1 MPAPPGNALPRD
13 QYQHYIPRF
22 ILRYFQ
28 DAQVQPRN
36 RKERQKNFHKMRR
49 TGVDTDTILMYD
61 VTTQTLESRPI
72 AKVYGDVNLYRDD
85 RNADNVDHLEQGLSR
100 LENDAARTIRN
111 IHYAIESHQQ
121 KIVMKRKELE
131 AIRKFTY
138 LMHYRRTCFVS
149 SYFDEND
156 PENMPLRDWAKN
168 FRRKHNL
175 YKEDDIWLFGLKY
188 MLEVPH
194 HKIVATGEAI
204 QNKYGGPQ
212 GMVTMLMTRVDPD
225 IEDYHAVDYTAM
237 SNALFLGIWE
247 AAEGEE
253 FVLGANSFGLWEG
266 VVETIPGLHRLF
278 VVSPRVA
285 LVLRQNKMGPEVI
298 DQIRAHVDVTSDLV
312 DVPMSR
318 ATSTYA
324 NHEDPPWSD
333 NPSDLE
339 AAAQALWKYRQTPEA
354 QEDIFTFTRTKLTRK
369 QTHDLNHV
377 ILTHLSDNGMTFS
390 SPVAARKTIQQ
401 HLQSDIPYAR
411 ESKYWFRNLLGL
423 LSENTT
429 ATGPNPSTSSTL
441 PSAVDIVLGSIA
453 SGAIEFR
460 SNYDRAYRVYHLAT
474 DDVTKYNQSSSEIH
488 QMTARAIHAMKEH
501 LPPLPIIHRHMY
513 FPFLCRDIVKELPKE
528 ESELFFALVGYR
540 VDLFKVGPMSDDI
553 LGRIKYEAAII
564 GFAHWL
570 AENRAKVLSDL
581 LSFWVKVVL

>member
-1 MPAPPGNALPRD
+1 MPC
-13 QYQHYIPRF
+13 
-22 ILRYFQ
+22 
-28 DAQVQPRN
+28 RN
-36 RKERQKNFHKMRR
+36 RKERQKNFNKARR
-49 TGVDTDTILMYD
+49 TGVDKDTILMYD
-61 VTTQTLESRPI
+61 ITTQTLEPRPI
-72 AKVYGDVNLYRDD
+72 AKVYGDTNLYRDD
-85 RNADNVDHLEQGLSR
+85 RNAENVDHLEQGLSR

-111 IHYAIESHQQ
+111 IHFAIESRHQ
-121 KIVMKRKELE
+121 KIPMKRKELE

-138 LMHYRRTCFVS
+138 LMHYRRTSFVS

-156 PENMPLRDWAKN
+156 PENMPLRDYLKN

-175 YKEDDIWLFGLKY
+175 YKKDDVWLFGLKY
-188 MLEVPH
+188 VLDVPH

-204 QNKYGGPQ
+204 QDKYGGPE
-212 GMVTMLMTRVDPD
+212 GMLSMLMTRVDPD

-266 VVETIPGLHRLF
+266 VLGTNPGLHRLF
-278 VVSPRVA
+278 VVSPKVA
-285 LVLRQNKMGPEVI
+285 LVLRQNIMGPESI
-298 DQIRAHVDVTSDLV
+298 DHIKAHITVTSVLIDIS
-312 DVPMSR
+312 MSR

-324 NHEDPPWSD
+324 NYENPPWSD
-333 NPSDLE
+333 NPSDKE
-339 AAAQALWKYRQTPEA
+339 AAARALWKYRQTPEA
-354 QEDIFTFTRTKLTRK
+354 QEDMFMFTPTRLTRK
-369 QTHDLNHV
+369 QTHALNHI
-377 ILTHLSDNGMTFS
+377 ILLHLSDNGMTFS
-390 SPVAARKTIQQ
+390 SPAAVKKTIQY
-401 HLQSDIPYAR
+401 HLQSDIPHAR

-423 LSENTT
+423 LSENTIL
-429 ATGPNPSTSSTL
+429 TGPNSSTSST
-441 PSAVDIVLGSIA
+441 PPPARSAVDIVLNSIA

-488 QMTARAIHAMKEH
+488 QMTARAIFAMKEI

-513 FPFLCRDIVKELPKE
+513 FPFLCRDIVKELPTE
-528 ESELFFALVGYR
+528 ESELFFALVGYQ
-540 VDLFKVGPMSDDI
+540 VDVLKVGPISDDV

-564 GFAHWL
+564 GFTHWL
-570 AENRAKVLSDL
+570 AENRAKVLTDL

>member
-1 MPAPPGNALPRD
+1 MD
-13 QYQHYIPRF
+13 
-22 ILRYFQ
+22 
-28 DAQVQPRN
+28 
-36 RKERQKNFHKMRR
+36 K
-49 TGVDTDTILMYD
+49 DTILTYD
-61 VTTQTLESRPI
+61 ITTQTLEPRPI
-72 AKVYGDVNLYRDD
+72 AKVYGDINMYRDD

-111 IHYAIESHQQ
+111 IHSAIESRHR

-138 LMHYRRTCFVS
+138 LMHYRRTAFIS

-156 PENMPLRDWAKN
+156 PENRPLRDYMKN

-175 YKEDDIWLFGLKY
+175 YKKDDFWLFGLKY
-188 MLEVPH
+188 ILDVPH

-204 QNKYGGPQ
+204 QDRYGGPK
-212 GMVTMLMTRVDPD
+212 GILSMLMTRVDPD

-237 SNALFLGIWE
+237 SNSLFLGIWE

-266 VVETIPGLHRLF
+266 VLETNPGLHRLF
-278 VVSPRVA
+278 VVSPKVA
-285 LVLRQNKMGPEVI
+285 LVLRQVIMGPESI
-298 DQIRAHVDVTSDLV
+298 DHIKAHMTVTSTLI

-318 ATSTYA
+318 AVSTYA
-324 NHEDPPWSD
+324 NYENPPWSD
-333 NPSDLE
+333 DPSDQE
-339 AAAQALWKYRQTPEA
+339 AAARALWKYRQTPEA
-354 QEDIFTFTRTKLTRK
+354 QEDIFMFTPTRLTRE
-369 QTHDLNHV
+369 QTRALNHV
-377 ILTHLSDNGMTFS
+377 ILIHLSDNGMTFS
-390 SPVAARKTIQQ
+390 SPAAVRKTIQH

-423 LSENTT
+423 LSENPTSEST
-429 ATGPNPSTSSTL
+429 SPKSSTSSTS
-441 PSAVDIVLGSIA
+441 PPRSAVDIVLHSIA
-453 SGAIEFR
+453 NGAIKFR

-488 QMTARAIHAMKEH
+488 QVTARAIFAMKKI
-501 LPPLPIIHRHMY
+501 LPPLPIIYRHMY
-513 FPFLCRDIVKELPKE
+513 FPFECRDIVKELPKE
-528 ESELFFALVGYR
+528 ESDLFFALVGHQ
-540 VDLFKVGPMSDDI
+540 VDVLKVGPITDDI

-564 GFAHWL
+564 GFTHWL
-570 AENRAKVLSDL
+570 AENRAKVLTDL